1 MSHPSN
7 TKLLFLSDCPVW
19 TPYVS
24 TNVPGGGIQC
34 RLPHGMLPFDGQ
46 KLRTGYR
53 GYVVCG
59 CYNLRLGM
67 VIIIIKPLVLTIY
80 S

>member
-1 MSHPSN
+1 
-7 TKLLFLSDCPVW
+7 
-19 TPYVS
+19 
-24 TNVPGGGIQC
+24 
-34 RLPHGMLPFDGQ
+34 MLPFDGQ